1 MKKSFNVLFLACLLI
16 CVTSCNSETDNSNN
30 ELSTAESEVL
40 SKLDSYTANFLK
52 AHPSNLSKGDLG
64 WGKFKECI
72 KVDYLGYVD
81 RDGIYHGSLSISAS
95 RKRWKELKR
104 EEIIR
109 ELENGGDGNTT
120 KPSTS
125 FEPDKE
131 ELRQWANYY
140 ESEYRKNPSNFGALH
155 NAAILRIF
163 LEDVSDN
170 FIDIDDT
177 YITNTTLQSLSNLGM
192 DISEINPILA
202 LEYLTDFYG
211 NVVDENTAV
220 MFSRLNARHP
230 EKRFQLRFLQN
241 YMNGF
246 GELNSVEDMIEYSDG
261 CYQLLDD
268 SGLDDGII
276 LELKENISIAPASM
290 QLWQLVDKQYK

>member
-1 MKKSFNVLFLACLLI
+1 
-16 CVTSCNSETDNSNN
+16 
-30 ELSTAESEVL
+30 
-40 SKLDSYTANFLK
+40 
-52 AHPSNLSKGDLG
+52 
-64 WGKFKECI
+64 
-72 KVDYLGYVD
+72 
-81 RDGIYHGSLSISAS
+81 
-95 RKRWKELKR
+95 
-104 EEIIR
+104 
-109 ELENGGDGNTT
+109 
-120 KPSTS
+120 
-125 FEPDKE
+125 
-131 ELRQWANYY
+131 
-140 ESEYRKNPSNFGALH
+140 
-155 NAAILRIF
+155 
-163 LEDVSDN
+163 
-170 FIDIDDT
+170 
-177 YITNTTLQSLSNLGM
+177 M